1 MEHLNRDCKCAISGL
16 GANITDHS
24 VERISKC
31 LGRMHSIVHQ
41 FDTDNCVKEESGSH
55 TTTSTEVDSGK
66 VVEQL
71 QKVQVFKHQPG
82 RTHKN
87 FPKFTT
93 NINKLS
99 GEHLLQWM
107 QDRMQQLIMAAVCAH
122 SVLFI
127 NSVSRLADLE

>member
-1 MEHLNRDCKCAISGL
+1 
-16 GANITDHS
+16 
-24 VERISKC
+24 
-31 LGRMHSIVHQ
+31 MHSIVHQ
-41 FDTDNCVKEESGSH
+41 FNCVKEESGCH
-55 TTTSTEVDSGK
+55 TTTSTKGDSEK

-71 QKVQVFKHQPG
+71 RKVQVFKHQAG

-93 NINKLS
+93 NIINKRS

-107 QDRMQQLIMAAVCAH
+107 QDRMQQLIMYLMAAVCEH

-127 NSVSRLADLE
+127 NSIFRLADLEKCTCMCITTQINLQINL